1 MCFGFVYTLT
11 LCQPPQ
17 TRGVAGGLVTWALGP
32 PPASSNPAPAA
43 ADPVRLA
50 TAMIAL
56 LRSFEG
62 HRESTAATQRLNASD
77 LPGPGQDAQA
87 LADDDA
93 AREAGEILTTP
104 ISAAEH
110 PEVLLP
116 DLESSST
123 QQGAPAHLRDS
134 LPDADGAD
142 LGSKAAPEDGR
153 GRASAPGVG
162 GAEGADVERAG
173 VDGDPDR
180 QAGWVRE
187 AHLACLARVRG
198 LLRRRGLSD
207 AAEQVQ
213 AALLAALLAQPQ
225 ARLPERALRAFGHA
239 CWGGIKTQSDLLPT
253 LLAEPQAH
261 A

>member
-1 MCFGFVYTLT
+1 MLWLCVTLT

-50 TAMIAL
+50 TAMAAL
-56 LRSFEG
+56 LHSFEG
-62 HRESTAATQRLNASD
+62 HRELTAATPGLGASD
-77 LPGPGQDAQA
+77 LPGPRQDAQA
-87 LADDDA
+87 PADDAA
-93 AREAGEILTTP
+93 AREAGEILATP
-104 ISAAEH
+104 MSTAEH
-110 PEVLLP
+110 PEVLLAG
-116 DLESSST
+116 LESGST

-134 LPDADGAD
+134 LPDAGGAD
-142 LGSKAAPEDGR
+142 PGSKSAPEVGR
-153 GRASAPGVG
+153 GWDSAMGVG
-162 GAEGADVERAG
+162 GAEGADVERGG
-173 VDGDPDR
+173 VDGDPER

-198 LLRRRGLSD
+198 LLRRRGLAD

-225 ARLPERALRAFGHA
+225 ARLPKRALRACGHA
-239 CWGGIKTQSDLLPT
+239 CWGGAQT
-253 LLAEPQAH
+253 
-261 A
+261 